1 VAAVS
6 KNLLFLLQAAAATIE
21 RRRLASNDT
30 FLACV
35 GVTSPELEIYY
46 FDPDGL
52 ITSVPITESA
62 WSTVSYVIDVHWS
75 LNYLLVLTA
84 INGTYDSQLR
94 IYKVSPDE
102 AVQCTVT
109 GGTLTGILAV
119 NARLAPD
126 AKTCVVSV
134 GATII
139 RTPPTSFGYGFADVP
154 QFSVCGGDI
163 FTPTYTYEDPEDPE
177 KEIKI
182 VAWYWTDFAGD
193 KYYTIGHKGFYR
205 SNDTTFVLTSSAPDP
220 YWYEEYPTPETGGEL
235 PYYSNS
241 ASPPDTGCGNYGLTF
256 TSNTQFTYGGAGDG
270 PSDPRIYGLR
280 TATINPSTGKIC
292 YAVTASTAQDSNAPL
307 ELIYPGGWY
316 VPSSSTP
323 KVIAPISL
331 SAEPTGAVYNISFAP
346 EFVAMSIGTGW
357 DVIVDIY
364 NNGTKLSAIPALESL
379 SLVFGASRFWAATFS
394 PDAGLLAVPH
404 SGGCALFLR
413 DGTSFSEVTAELPE
427 DWTETNKTF
436 AVFSGQQS

>member
-1 VAAVS
+1 VS
-6 KNLLFLLQAAAATIE
+6 KNLLYCLQGAAAVIE
-21 RRRLASNDT
+21 KRRLSANNA

-35 GVTSPELEIYY
+35 GVTSPQLEIYY

-52 ITSVPITESA
+52 ITSVPITEGS
-62 WSTVSYVIDVHWS
+62 WGTVDYVIDVHWS

-84 INGTYDSQLR
+84 INGTLDSQLR

-134 GATII
+134 GATTI
-139 RTPPTSFGYGFADVP
+139 RSAPPGFGSTLFPGFM
-154 QFSVCGGDI
+154 VCSGEL
-163 FTPTYTYEDPEDPE
+163 FTPLYSYPNPEDPE
-177 KEIKI
+177 QTITD
-182 VAWYWTDFAGD
+182 VAWQWSDISGAKF
-193 KYYTIGHKGFYR
+193 YTIGHKGFYR
-205 SNDTTFVLTSSAPDP
+205 TNETTFVLTSSAPDA
-220 YWYEEYPTPETGGEL
+220 YWLDYPTPASNPPDEI
-235 PYYSNS
+235 YSNR
-241 ASPPDTGCGNYGLTF
+241 ASPPDTGCGNYGLAF

-280 TATINPSTGKIC
+280 TAWVNPSTGKIC
-292 YAVTASTAQDSNAPL
+292 YSRSGSTAQDSNAPL

-331 SAEPTGAVYNISFAP
+331 SAEPTGTVYNISFAP
-346 EFVAMSIGTGW
+346 EFVAMSIGAGSA
-357 DVIVDIY
+357 VIVDIY
-364 NNGTKLSAIPALESL
+364 NNGTKLSAISALSSL
-379 SLVFGASRFWAATFS
+379 SLSFGSSRFWAATFS
-394 PDAGLLAVPH
+394 PDAALLAVPH
-404 SGGCALFLR
+404 SEGCALFSR
-413 DGTSFSEVTAELPE
+413 GGTTFTEVTAELPE

-436 AVFSGQQS
+436 AVFSPAQPL